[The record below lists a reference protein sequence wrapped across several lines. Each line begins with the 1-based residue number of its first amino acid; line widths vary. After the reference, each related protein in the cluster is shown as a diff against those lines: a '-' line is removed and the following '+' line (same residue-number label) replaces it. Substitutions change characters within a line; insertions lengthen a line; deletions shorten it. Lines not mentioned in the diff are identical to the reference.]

1 MVSYETCYIILL
13 SHSHSDV
20 RFVTSVNSPDI
31 SPGSVPTLVTTTEVR
46 TRLDPPSGEK
56 PVGATL
62 DEGPELPDGCDK
74 DCKD

>member
-1 MVSYETCYIILL
+1 MVSYEICYIILL

-56 PVGATL
+56 LVGSTL
-62 DEGPELPDGCDK
+62 DEGPE
-74 DCKD
+74 